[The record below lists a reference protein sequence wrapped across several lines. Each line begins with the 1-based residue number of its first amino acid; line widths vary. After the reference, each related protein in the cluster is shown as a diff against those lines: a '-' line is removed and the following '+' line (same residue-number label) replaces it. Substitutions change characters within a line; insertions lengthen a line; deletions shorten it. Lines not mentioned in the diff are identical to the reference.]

1 MVAALSAF
9 LLPFVDFDRGAL
21 KTIGTKSKL
30 AKIENNISGEQMSRV
45 VKVSIARLLS
55 TLFAS
60 PPLYRSPTLLDST
73 SPTPHP
79 APGPYSASVFL
90 WETLEEPFIGGAL
103 IPCYPISS
111 ATVRA
116 HLNPSIITTVHHQ
129 EFHPCSFHFCLIF
142 HLAWNAQ
149 QTRHLISVSQLF
161 AFYDPFLIP
170 FTNCL
175 LILHLKTTTK
185 MIMIIW

>member
-1 MVAALSAF
+1 MVSIWSWAGFNLTPVCHLSRCSMVAALSAF

-73 SPTPHP
+73 SP
-79 APGPYSASVFL
+79 PYSWTLFL

-111 ATVRA
+111 ATARA

-129 EFHPCSFHFCLIF
+129 EFHPWSFHFCLTF
-142 HLAWNAQ
+142 HLA
-149 QTRHLISVSQLF
+149 
-161 AFYDPFLIP
+161 
-170 FTNCL
+170 
-175 LILHLKTTTK
+175 
-185 MIMIIW
+185 